1 MRRIS
6 IVLVLLTLL
15 LTGCASDRRDTALT
29 TTLNAYANAMRWG
42 DFQSALQFVD
52 PEVLKAHPPTDLEMA
67 RYAQFKV
74 SGYDDGQGPKPTSDT
89 EVQQLVQVSLVNI
102 NTQAERTVLDRQT
115 WHYDPVKNRWW
126 LMTGL
131 PNIQQ

>member
-15 LTGCASDRRDTALT
+15 LSACASDRRDTALT

-74 SGYDDGQGPKPTSDT
+74 SGYDDGAGPKPTSET

-126 LMTGL
+126 LMSGL